1 MTPITE
7 VNPLTV
13 RVEEFEGPL
22 DLLLHLC
29 RTNEV
34 DLSRL
39 PIRTITDRYLAQLE
53 AMEFQDLETAG
64 AFLVMAATLVY
75 LKSKLLLPEPEAE
88 ELLDDESEQLRLE
101 LEERLRA
108 YAAIKETGSW
118 LAEREAAQALLFG
131 RTGSELP
138 HPDEIPLEDL
148 SVHLI
153 ERGYRKLL
161 EVASA
166 KRDREVEPEP
176 PSVLERMSRLLELLR
191 HTWSLLFSTIIGR
204 APIRTEVVVT
214 LLALLELVRL
224 GQVKVRQRELFGDIV
239 IEQSQGVKGE
249 RVHP

>member
-1 MTPITE
+1 M
-7 VNPLTV
+7 
-13 RVEEFEGPL
+13 
-22 DLLLHLC
+22 
-29 RTNEV
+29 

-39 PIRTITDRYLAQLE
+39 PIRTITDQYLAQLE

-75 LKSKLLLPEPEAE
+75 LKSKLLFPEPDTE
-88 ELLDDESEQLRLE
+88 ELLDDESQQLRLE

-108 YAAIKETGSW
+108 YAAIKEAGNW

-131 RTGSELP
+131 RPGSELP
-138 HPDEIPLEDL
+138 SPDEIPLEDL

-153 ERGYRKLL
+153 ERAYRRLL
-161 EVASA
+161 EVAHA

-191 HTWSLLFSTIIGR
+191 HTWSLLFSAIIGR

-214 LLALLELVRL
+214 FLALLELVRL

-239 IEQSQGVKGE
+239 IEQAPGVKHE
-249 RVHP
+249 A

>member
-1 MTPITE
+1 MTPLAE

-75 LKSKLLLPEPEAE
+75 LKSKLLLPEPDTE

-108 YAAIKETGSW
+108 YASIKEAGNW
-118 LAEREAAQALLFG
+118 LAGREAAQTLLFG
-131 RTGSELP
+131 RPGSELP
-138 HPDEIPLEDL
+138 SPDEIPLEDL

-153 ERGYRKLL
+153 ERAYRKLL
-161 EVASA
+161 EVARA

-191 HTWSLLFSTIIGR
+191 HTWSLLFSAIIGR

-214 LLALLELVRL
+214 FLALLELARL

-239 IEQSQGVKGE
+239 IEQNVKSE
-249 RVHP
+249 E